1 LISDLAGEGDSH
13 ARSERVRVDRR
24 AAGREEDRAGAPLEH
39 RSDHGRRGGDCAENA
54 ELERAAD
61 VFDVVSRIGFMNSGA
76 GSGEYSDLD
85 EMRPTGMPSRR
96 SAGRLRR
103 RGWGRRRR

>member
-1 LISDLAGEGDSH
+1 
-13 ARSERVRVDRR
+13 
-24 AAGREEDRAGAPLEH
+24 
-39 RSDHGRRGGDCAENA
+39 
-54 ELERAAD
+54 
-61 VFDVVSRIGFMNSGA
+61 VVSRIGFMNSGA